1 MLTKSLHF
9 RQISFHPL
17 GLRDGPFRLQPF
29 SNGKNNN
36 GFLKVIVYKH
46 WDFTLLSKHILSS
59 KRAFLS
65 SLGITFVFVVQ
76 LYFETYQLPDFKVCS
91 AHTLLQTRWLLGNK
105 YLDPSGLYRASSST
119 GRCMSVWP
127 SLGKIVNPFPLRK
140 WKPGAATAVT
150 AALFEDKDDEDQHMF
165 EIVPTWKGHERK
177 RKLPDYIGFS
187 GQHWAHSVGCLPCF
201 ILQCPGKQIYPHF
214 TDAENVLQCKMDD
227 PPYCFSYELL
237 FTKVFRI
244 NTSPHT
250 HPNRP
255 VRLRA
260 ELRTQLF
267 QECGL
272 EFPNRSLLWRA

>member
-17 GLRDGPFRLQPF
+17 GLGDGPFRLQPF

-46 WDFTLLSKHILSS
+46 WNFTLLSKHILSN

-65 SLGITFVFVVQ
+65 SLGITSVFVVQ

-127 SLGKIVNPFPLRK
+127 SLGKIVNPFPLGK

-165 EIVPTWKGHERK
+165 EIVPTWKEQGRG
-177 RKLPDYIGFS
+177 RLQLPDYIGFS

-214 TDAENVLQCKMDD
+214 PDEENVLQCKMDD

-237 FTKVFRI
+237 FTKVFTI
-244 NTSPHT
+244 NTSHT
-250 HPNRP
+250 HTPNQASEAQSWAQNP
-255 VRLRA
+255 ALPGMWLGV
-260 ELRTQLF
+260 
-267 QECGL
+267 
-272 EFPNRSLLWRA
+272 PN